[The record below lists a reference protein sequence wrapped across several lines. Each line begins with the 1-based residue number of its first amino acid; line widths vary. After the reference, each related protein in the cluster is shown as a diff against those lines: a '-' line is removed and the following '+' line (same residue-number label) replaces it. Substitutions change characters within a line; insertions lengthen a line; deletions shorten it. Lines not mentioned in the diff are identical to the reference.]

1 MKIKEVY
8 LRKGIPAVSLTLGG
22 LCVAVTALSVLTSQS
37 ETFSFTYPVKY
48 PWQLVTYVF
57 QHHTSA
63 EQLPLDYPASAM
75 KLTIGHLTYNLL
87 LFLPYGILA
96 EKVIGS
102 KRLLLVSSVAWL
114 VDTITMYGFAIA
126 LSKNGEPFI
135 CKGGCLLFRTPCSFH
150 PFCFGQKI
158 RLWKAVKAA
167 LLLSPYALDH
177 LIGCDRAQ
185 SIHCRHLFHGD
196 PPDRHCVWRF
206 IRIPLPQEDR
216 RHYILRSD
224 IHFGFEAPQLQRMRL
239 LGFVIPHSGQNQ
251 MSPLTCFFSSSDNAQ
266 LGACSKSMPS
276 QVGSFPNFC
285 ARKYPVKP

>member
-135 CKGGCLLFRTPCSFH
+135 CKGGSGVA
-150 PFCFGQKI
+150 FCFVP
-158 RLWKAVKAA
+158 LAA
-167 LLLSPYALDH
+167 SILFALGKKFGFGKLLKQLSFYLLMPLIISSVVIALNPFIAGTFSMVIH
-177 LIGCDRAQ
+177 LIGIVCGA
-185 SIHCRHLFHGD
+185 LFAFLF
-196 PPDRHCVWRF
+196 RKKIV
-206 IRIPLPQEDR
+206 
-216 RHYILRSD
+216 D
-224 IHFGFEAPQLQRMRL
+224 I
-239 LGFVIPHSGQNQ
+239 IS
-251 MSPLTCFFSSSDNAQ
+251 
-266 LGACSKSMPS
+266 
-276 QVGSFPNFC
+276 
-285 ARKYPVKP
+285 